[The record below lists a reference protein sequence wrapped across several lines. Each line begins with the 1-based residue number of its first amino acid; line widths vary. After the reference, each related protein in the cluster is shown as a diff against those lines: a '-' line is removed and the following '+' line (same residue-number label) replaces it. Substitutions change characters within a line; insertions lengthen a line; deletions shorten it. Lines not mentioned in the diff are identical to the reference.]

1 MIYSFGGYE
10 LDLDKYELRG
20 RGSIVPVEP
29 QVFDVL
35 AYLIQCRDRVVSK
48 EELLDNVWGDRFVSE
63 SALTSRI
70 KAARRA
76 IGDDG
81 SRQTLIRTTHGRGY
95 RFVGSLSAAGGS
107 VEGEGPTIDARR
119 TGLAGRERELTDL
132 QQLLARAAA
141 GDRQLVFVAG
151 SPGIG
156 KTALVQELVRSLPS
170 GTLVG
175 VGQCIELRG
184 AGEAYLP
191 VLGAIRHACGG
202 AKGRALVDRLVDVA
216 PSWVLQLPGLVPLED
231 SDSLRARAVGAA
243 GDRMLRELLDAV
255 CFTSDGSP
263 LVLVVEDLH
272 WSDESTL
279 DLIDALAADQRAAPL
294 LFVGTHRPSDG
305 SSTSRVIHALAVNL
319 RLRQRASL
327 VTLDALSVA
336 DVADLTARRLGGEV
350 DADLLALIHE
360 RTGGVPLFIEHLLDD
375 WLSAG
380 WLEVWSG
387 RVRATRPLTELADAI
402 PDGIRLLIEHT
413 ADRLAPSE
421 QTILAAAAVAGRSF
435 TSGEVAAATNQP
447 EEDVEAELAGLA
459 RRAVFIKSQGE
470 ITWPDGSA
478 TSSFNFVH
486 DLFRDVLYRRTGP
499 ARISAQHL
507 RIGLRL
513 EDANCT
519 NPSSCAANLA
529 VHFTEGSDFNRAVKY
544 RIMAAEDQLQRSA
557 HKEAIEHLHQA
568 AALLFRLSDAA
579 EHLEEAL
586 RVQVLL
592 GNALLTAKGYA
603 APETVEAYQAAR
615 ELCERLGGGA
625 HLLPVL
631 YGLWNTSLVGGQ
643 PRAALEVAEAFLA
656 LAERHQGPAVAV
668 AHRAVAWPLVFL
680 GDPAGALAH
689 LEQVPPAFDEATTA
703 ELIAAFGE
711 DPAATGWSLLAWV
724 RWFVGDDN
732 GATAAIDT
740 SLARLDALGHPLTE
754 TYVHTLAAILA
765 QMRED
770 PSAALHHATRAVEIA
785 TRHAIPAFA
794 AFASIPL
801 AWATGRLGLG
811 DGVELQRAGLAG
823 MARTGTVAMVTAAKA
838 TLAELLA
845 AAEDIDG
852 ALKVVE
858 EGLELVRRTEEC
870 YYESELHR
878 LRAELLAKSGQHG
891 DAVDAASTATSVAEA
906 RGFVPFAARACGLL
920 AELQSESSRPSQSRP
935 SEERG

>member
-1 MIYSFGGYE
+1 MIYAFGAYE

-20 RGSIVPVEP
+20 HGSIVPIEP

-95 RFVGSLSAAGGS
+95 RFVGSLSEAGGP
-107 VEGEGPTIDARR
+107 VEGEGPTSDARR
-119 TGLAGRERELTDL
+119 AGLAGRERELTDL

-156 KTALVQELVRSLPS
+156 KTALVQELVRSLPM

-191 VLGAIRHACGG
+191 VLGAIRQACGG
-202 AKGRALVDRLVDVA
+202 TNGRPLVERLIDVA

-231 SDSLRARAVGAA
+231 GDSLRARAVGAA

-263 LVLVVEDLH
+263 LVLVLEDLH

-279 DLIDALAADQRAAPL
+279 DLIDALAADPRAAPL

-305 SSTSRVIHALAVNL
+305 SSTSRAIHALAVNL

-336 DVADLTARRLGGEV
+336 ADADLAARRLGGEL

-360 RTGGVPLFIEHLLDD
+360 RTGGVPLFTEHLLDD
-375 WLSAG
+375 WVSAG
-380 WLEVWSG
+380 WLEVGSG
-387 RVRATRPLTELADAI
+387 RVQPTRPLAELADAI

-421 QTILAAAAVAGRSF
+421 QTVLAAAAVAGRFF

-470 ITWPDGSA
+470 TTWPDGSA
-478 TSSFNFVH
+478 TSTFNFLH
-486 DLFRDVLYRRTGP
+486 DLFREVLYRRTGP

-513 EDANCT
+513 EDAHCT

-529 VHFTEGSDFNRAVKY
+529 VHFTEGGDLDRAVKY
-544 RIMAAEDQLQRSA
+544 RITAAEDQLQRSA

-568 AALLFRLSDAA
+568 AVLLSRLPDDD

-603 APETVEAYQAAR
+603 APETAEAYRTAC
-615 ELCERLGGGA
+615 ELCERLGEGA
-625 HLLPVL
+625 HSLPVL

-643 PRAALEVAEAFLA
+643 LRAALEIAESFLR
-656 LAERHQGPAVAV
+656 LAERDQSRAVAV
-668 AHRAVAWPLVFL
+668 AHRAVAWPSVFL

-689 LEQVPPAFDEATTA
+689 LEQIPPAFDEATTA
-703 ELIAAFGE
+703 ELIAEFGE

-724 RWFVGDDN
+724 RWFVGDDD

-754 TYVHTLAAILA
+754 TYVHTLAAMLA

-770 PSAALHHATRAVEIA
+770 PAAALRHATRAAEIA
-785 TRHAIPAFA
+785 SQHGIPVFG

-811 DGVELQRAGLAG
+811 DGVEVQRAGLAG
-823 MARTGTVAMVTAAKA
+823 MARTGTVVMVTTAKA

-852 ALKVVE
+852 ALTVVE
-858 EGLELVRRTEEC
+858 EGLELVRCTEEC

-878 LRAELLAKSGQHG
+878 LKAELLDRRGQRV
-891 DAVDAASTATSVAEA
+891 DAVDAARTAVLVAEA
-906 RGFVPFAARACGLL
+906 RGFVPFAAKARRLL
-920 AELQSESSRPSQSRP
+920 ADLT
-935 SEERG
+935 G